1 MLSTEELKNYVYNEV
16 QTRLGEVS
24 CGNLYF
30 AEGTDNSVEGIYI
43 CDMSVSELN
52 HLKKELELQ

>member
-30 AEGTDNSVEGIYI
+30 AEGIDNSVEGIYI
-43 CDMSVSELN
+43 FNKKEQ
-52 HLKKELELQ
+52 KKELRN

>member
-24 CGNLYF
+24 CGKFVL
-30 AEGTDNSVEGIYI
+30 
-43 CDMSVSELN
+43 C
-52 HLKKELELQ
+52 